1 MAHQRP
7 HTGRQRNEAARQ
19 AILDAALR
27 LFGTSGGDVTVGA
40 IAAEAGVGKQTLY
53 RWWTSKYAIL
63 LEAFTEYGR
72 AVVPEPD
79 TGTVDGDL
87 RAFVVATFAGMA
99 EAAPVLSAL
108 MGEAQRDPAT
118 LETLREFT
126 DRRRA
131 ALRALLDRGRDR
143 GELPADAPLDLL
155 IDQVYGVLWYRV
167 LLGHGP
173 LSPCAAGELADGLLR
188 QARRD

>member
-1 MAHQRP
+1 MAHQRA

-40 IAAEAGVGKQTLY
+40 IAAEAGVGKQTIY
-53 RWWTSKYAIL
+53 RWWPSKYAIL
-63 LEAFTEYGR
+63 LEAFTAYGS
-72 AVVPEPD
+72 AVVPQPD

-87 RAFVVATFAGMA
+87 RAFVVATFDGMT

-126 DRRRA
+126 DRRRT
-131 ALRALLDRGRDR
+131 ALRALLERGRAR
-143 GELPADAPLDLL
+143 AELPPGADFDLL

-173 LSPCAAGELADGLLR
+173 LSPRAAAELATGLLR
-188 QARRD
+188 QIRRD